1 MKTYIDV
8 VKLLETPSP
17 RNPFY
22 VVESKASKHY
32 VSMMGGRAAKGLNVG
47 TTLKMYKVE
56 NTLYSHYVLER

>member
-8 VKLLETPSP
+8 VKLLEVPSP

-22 VVESKASKHY
+22 VVEGTQGVHY
-32 VSMMGGRAAKGLNVG
+32 VSALGGKAATGLREG
-47 TTLKMYKVE
+47 TSLKLYKME